1 MKPSETRTLL
11 LASIGGALGA
21 SMQVRG
27 ILGRAMF
34 AHIGTI
40 TGDCTCIEP
49 LLTGNALAVS
59 SIAKPISA
67 PENLLVRITKLHLVG
82 NSGCVTRARQLQI
95 ETHPVSRYS
104 RMQVIASSI

>member
-1 MKPSETRTLL
+1 MWRQAYLSGRVLRA
-11 LASIGGALGA
+11 ASIGA

-67 PENLLVRITKLHLVG
+67 PKNLLVRITKLHLLG
-82 NSGCVTRARQLQI
+82 HSRCVTRARPLAI
-95 ETHPVSRYS
+95 ETHPVCSYS
-104 RMQVIASSI
+104 RKQMAEP